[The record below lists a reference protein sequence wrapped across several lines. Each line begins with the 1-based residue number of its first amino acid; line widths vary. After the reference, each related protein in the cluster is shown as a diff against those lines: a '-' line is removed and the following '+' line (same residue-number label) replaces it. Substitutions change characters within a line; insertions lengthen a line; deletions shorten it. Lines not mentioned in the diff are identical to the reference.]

1 MKARAADYFH
11 PAVLSVYT
19 ISLAVMSMLFF
30 NPIFIAIGL
39 VFAAVQ
45 NIMLLGTR
53 HLLRQL
59 AWSLPLCIAV
69 ALFNPLVN
77 SGGKTVLFYLFGN
90 PVTMEATFYGVC
102 SGGMLLL
109 IFLWFS
115 IYNTLVTPDK
125 FMYLFSGIAPAA
137 SMVLVMTQRMI
148 PMFARRLK
156 AISAAQKT
164 LFPGSENGK
173 RKSRFKRALRE
184 ISILLSW
191 SMEDG
196 LDTADSM
203 KARGYGGQK
212 RTSFS
217 IYSFTATDAAVLIA
231 ETVLAVISVVC
242 YYRFTSIRF
251 FPRIRLNF
259 GAGAYIGAGAFAI
272 LGAALPIIETQFIL
286 MWKKTYRT
294 AGGRQI

>member
-1 MKARAADYFH
+1 MKSRAADYFH
-11 PAVLSVYT
+11 PAVLFVYT

-45 NIMLLGTR
+45 NIMLLGAR

-90 PVTMEATFYGVC
+90 PVTMEATFYGAC

-115 IYNTLVTPDK
+115 VYNVLVTPDK

-164 LFPGSENGK
+164 LFPASDGN

-217 IYSFTATDAAVLIA
+217 IYSFTATDAAAIIA
-231 ETVLAVISVVC
+231 EIVLAIISVVC
-242 YYRFTSIRF
+242 YYKYTSIRF

-259 GAGAYIGAGAFAI
+259 GAGAYIGASAFAI
-272 LGAALPIIETQFIL
+272 LGGALPIIETQFIL
-286 MWKKTYRT
+286 MWKKIYKIE
-294 AGGRQI
+294 GGRQP

>member
-1 MKARAADYFH
+1 MKSRAADYFH
-11 PAVLSVYT
+11 PAVLFVYT

-45 NIMLLGTR
+45 NIMLLGAR

-90 PVTMEATFYGVC
+90 PVTMEATFYGAC

-115 IYNTLVTPDK
+115 VYNALVTPDK

-164 LFPGSENGK
+164 LFPASDGN

-217 IYSFTATDAAVLIA
+217 IYSFTATDAAAIIA
-231 ETVLAVISVVC
+231 EIVLAIISVVC
-242 YYRFTSIRF
+242 YYKYTSIRF

-259 GAGAYIGAGAFAI
+259 GAGAYIGASAFAI

-286 MWKKTYRT
+286 MWKKIYKIE
-294 AGGRQI
+294 GGSQT

>member
-1 MKARAADYFH
+1 MKSRAADYFH
-11 PAVLSVYT
+11 PAVLFVYT

-45 NIMLLGTR
+45 NIMLLGAR

-90 PVTMEATFYGVC
+90 PVTMEATFYGAC

-115 IYNTLVTPDK
+115 VYNVLVTPDK

-164 LFPGSENGK
+164 LFPASDGN

-217 IYSFTATDAAVLIA
+217 IYSFTATDAAAIIA
-231 ETVLAVISVVC
+231 EIVLAIIRVVC
-242 YYRFTSIRF
+242 YYKYTSIRF

-259 GAGAYIGAGAFAI
+259 GAGAYIGASAFAI

-286 MWKKTYRT
+286 MWKKIYKIE
-294 AGGRQI
+294 GGRQP